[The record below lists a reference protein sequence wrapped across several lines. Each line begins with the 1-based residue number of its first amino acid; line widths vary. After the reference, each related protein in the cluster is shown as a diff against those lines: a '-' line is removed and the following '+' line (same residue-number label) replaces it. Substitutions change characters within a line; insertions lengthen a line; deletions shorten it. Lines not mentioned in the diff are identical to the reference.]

1 MRRTL
6 ISRWLCALLV
16 VLGAGLTLAA
26 PDVPAP
32 DGPPRAARLLV
43 EGGIGPATAEYFV
56 GALDEAAAAGA
67 DFVLVRMDTPGGLDT
82 AMRTMIKAILAAPL
96 PVVTWVAPGG
106 ARAASAGTYLLYA
119 SHIAAMAPG
128 TNLGAATP
136 VSIGGGGGLP
146 GMGEDE
152 TSGDESRGGTPDKS
166 RDEPRERPATAD
178 DDGAADSADG
188 ADPATAPAGGD
199 AMERKAVNDAA
210 AYIRSLAELRG
221 RNADWAERAV
231 REAVSL
237 SAAEALDQ
245 NVIDVVAAS
254 ETELFAAIDGLQVQ
268 VDEQTRPLRSAG
280 ATVEEIAPD
289 WRHRLLAII
298 TNPSVTYLL
307 MMLGIYGLMFEFW
320 NPGAI
325 IPGVVG
331 AISLLVA
338 AYGLQLLPVNF
349 AGLALILLGLGLMVA
364 EAFAPSFGA
373 LGLGGAA
380 AFAFGSVILIDTEA
394 PGFGVPLGLVAGVT
408 LAALAFTVWVTGA
421 LLRFR
426 RTAAAGGGDSLL
438 GEQAV
443 AQDDFTGSGWVRVH
457 GESWRALCA
466 VPVRGGQV
474 LRITGR
480 DGLTLSVEPAH
491 ESPPSAQGEM
501 Q

>member
-6 ISRWLCALLV
+6 ILRRLCALLL

-26 PDVPAP
+26 PDAPAP
-32 DGPPRAARLLV
+32 DAPPRAVRLLV

-56 GALDEAAAAGA
+56 GALDQAAAAGA

-82 AMRTMIKAILAAPL
+82 AMRDMIKAILAAPL

-119 SHIAAMAPG
+119 SHVAAMAPG

-136 VSIGGGGGLP
+136 VSMGGGGLP
-146 GMGEDE
+146 GMGEDDE
-152 TSGDESRGGTPDKS
+152 SGDAPRTPSRKPADQPPGEEAHDGPSGVDG
-166 RDEPRERPATAD
+166 ERP
-178 DDGAADSADG
+178 SQ
-188 ADPATAPAGGD
+188 GGD

-221 RNADWAERAV
+221 RNAGWAERAV

-237 SAAEALDQ
+237 AAAEALDQ

-254 ETELFAAIDGLQVQ
+254 ETELFAAIDGLQVRVGDQ
-268 VDEQTRPLRSAG
+268 MHPLRSAG
-280 ATVEEIAPD
+280 ATIEDIAPD

-307 MMLGIYGLMFEFW
+307 MILGIYGLMFEFW

-325 IPGVVG
+325 VPGVVG

-349 AGLALILLGLGLMVA
+349 AGLALMLLGLGLMVA

-373 LGLGGAA
+373 LGLGGAV

-408 LAALAFTVWVTGA
+408 LAALVFTVWVTGA

-426 RTAAAGGGDSLL
+426 RTAAAAGGDSLL
-438 GEQAV
+438 GELAV

-466 VPVRGGQV
+466 VPVRAGQA

-480 DGLTLSVEPAH
+480 DGLTLNVEPA
-491 ESPPSAQGEM
+491 PQPAPSARGEL